1 LPGEAI
7 GVVPRLSSDSP
18 VMTGEET
25 LRQSFGTI
33 PDLIRAHAASRPD
46 HPALMQDGRIL
57 SYRGL
62 DALMDQVAAALQR
75 DGVRPGDAVAV
86 CAGTS
91 IEYAALFL
99 GSLRA
104 GAAVA
109 PLAPSATAESL
120 VAMLAN
126 AEARYLFL
134 DAPVNGTLGPLWNRF
149 AAEPIALDNAG
160 AAMHWEDWLAPP
172 GTVPDAVDIRPDWPF
187 NIIYSSGTTGAP
199 KGIVQPHSMRWLH
212 AQRGAM
218 NGYGPDAVTLLS
230 TPLYSNT
237 TLVSFFPAMA
247 LGGTVVLMAKFDAA
261 AYLALAE
268 IHRATHTMLV
278 PVQYQRI
285 MAQPDFGRY
294 DLTSFH
300 MKFCTSAPF
309 PATLKADILRRWPG
323 GLIEY
328 YGMTEGGGTCML
340 AAHDRPDKLH
350 TVGTPVPGHDIRL
363 IDEHGREV
371 PSGETGEIV
380 GHSGSMMTGYYRQA
394 AQTAEAEWHDATGK
408 RFIRT
413 GDLGRFDKDG
423 FLTLLDRKKDMIIS
437 GGFNVYPSDLEAVLR
452 EHADVAEVAVIGVPS
467 DRWGETPVAFVVL
480 KAGAAATEGSAQPTA
495 GSAQPSSAPPL
506 VAEGSA
512 KPSAKELLAW
522 ANGRLGKTQRLAAVE
537 LIDRLP
543 RSAIGKI
550 LKRDL
555 RDAYKY
561 NGKV

>member
-1 LPGEAI
+1 
-7 GVVPRLSSDSP
+7 
-18 VMTGEET
+18 MTSEEI

-33 PDLIRAHAASRPD
+33 PDLIRAHAAIRPD
-46 HPALMQDGRIL
+46 HPALVQDGRTL

-75 DGVRPGDAVAV
+75 DGVRPGDIVAV
-86 CAGTS
+86 CAGIS

-120 VAMLAN
+120 VAMVVDAQ
-126 AEARYLFL
+126 ARYLFL
-134 DAPVNGTLGPLWNRF
+134 DASMNGTPGPLWDRF
-149 AAEPIALDNAG
+149 GTERIALDNAG
-160 AAMHWEDWLAPP
+160 AAMHWQDWLAPP
-172 GTVPDAVDIRPDWPF
+172 GALPDAVDIRPDWPF

-199 KGIVQPHSMRWLH
+199 KGIVQPHSMRWQH
-212 AQRGAM
+212 VQRGTM

-237 TLVSFFPAMA
+237 TLVSFFPALA
-247 LGGTVVLMAKFDAA
+247 LGGTVVLMAKFDSA

-268 IHRATHTMLV
+268 MHRATHTILV

-285 MAQPDFGRY
+285 MAHPDFGRY
-294 DLTSFH
+294 DLTSFR

-309 PATLKADILRRWPG
+309 PAPLKANILRRWPG

-350 TVGTPVPGHDIRL
+350 TVGIPAPGHDIRL
-363 IDEHGREV
+363 IDELGREV
-371 PSGETGEIV
+371 PRGETGEVV
-380 GHSGSMMTGYYRQA
+380 GHSGSMMTGYYRQPA
-394 AQTAEAEWHDATGK
+394 KTAEAEWYDAAGK

-452 EHADVAEVAVIGVPS
+452 EHADVAEAAVIGVPS

-480 KAGAAATEGSAQPTA
+480 KAAAGATGGSAQPT
-495 GSAQPSSAPPL
+495 G
-506 VAEGSA
+506 GSA
-512 KPSAKELLAW
+512 KPTNGSAKPTAKELLAW
-522 ANGRLGKTQRLAAVE
+522 ANGRLGKTQRLAAIEVT
-537 LIDRLP
+537 DRLP

-555 RDAYKY
+555 RDAY